1 MSQNAGL
8 DAGSVAYQA
17 SGSEQVTYP
26 PSVSVSSTVMKIIR
40 YLDECIRQSM

>member
-1 MSQNAGL
+1 MSQNAGP

-17 SGSEQVTYP
+17 SGSEQVTEP
-26 PSVSVSSTVMKIIR
+26 PSASVSSSVMRLIR